1 MAVSIQVTMDA
12 QDPAKV
18 AAFWRI
24 ALGYVQDTPP
34 PGFASWDEALA
45 QIPEENRNDANAA
58 IDPDGVGP
66 RLFILKVPEGKTAK
80 NRVHLDVGIGRG
92 ISDPE
97 QRAAVVAA
105 HVEKLVEAGGTA
117 VETRD
122 GDWGDHWTVML
133 DPEGNEFCVQ

>member
-1 MAVSIQVTMDA
+1 MAVSFQVTMDA
-12 QDPAKV
+12 HDPGKL

-24 ALGYVQDTPP
+24 ALGYVEDNPP

-45 QIPEENRNDANAA
+45 QIPEANRNDANAA
-58 IDPDGVGP
+58 IDPDGIGP

-80 NRVHLDVGIGRG
+80 NRVHLDIGIGRG
-92 ISDPE
+92 ITDPE
-97 QRAAVVAA
+97 QRAAAVAA
-105 HVEKLVEAGGTA
+105 HVEKLVGAGGSV

-122 GDWGDHWTVML
+122 GEWGDHWTVML